1 VRPPS
6 TGRTAPLSRD
16 HVAEFERGSR
26 MPALGELLAEYVADV
41 VERKLD
47 ILDGRSAGRET
58 LHPPG
63 KDLDE

>member
-1 VRPPS
+1 
-6 TGRTAPLSRD
+6 
-16 HVAEFERGSR
+16 

-47 ILDGRSAGRET
+47 ILDGRSAGRAT

-63 KDLDE
+63 KDLNE